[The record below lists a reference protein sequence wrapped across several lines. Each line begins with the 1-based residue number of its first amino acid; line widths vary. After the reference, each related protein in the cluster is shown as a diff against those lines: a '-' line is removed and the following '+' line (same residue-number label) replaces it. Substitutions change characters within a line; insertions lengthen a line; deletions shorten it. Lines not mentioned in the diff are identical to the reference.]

1 MLPMNVER
9 ILSMRQSV
17 EIAGGAEVRLERVS
31 EDTAQSHFGF
41 TLNAD
46 ESCGIS
52 SGMLE
57 AMPCLALIARDGLVI
72 WRNGLAR
79 RASGLTHVALA
90 PVTLEQVL
98 SGSDGAFEVPAEGQR
113 IRFDCRL
120 LRPHGPS
127 MPVSGAAQRINFR
140 GESATLLLLLEQ
152 AQEAEV
158 EAAPEGSFLEDVL
171 DATPGATVV
180 THGGRVLHVNAEFS
194 KMFDYSQ
201 LESVGQFLDDLVLPD
216 GRMHEAEMIEHQLG
230 RMGRA
235 TLETQRRTRTGHNLD
250 VLVMVSPLRLGGEAG
265 GQFVTYRDIHV
276 EKEEEARLRHSALHD
291 GLTGLANRG
300 LFLNRAELMLSRLRR
315 RPDRGFAIFFIDLD
329 GFKKVNDKL
338 GHAAGDAVLLEV
350 AARILRCVR
359 PQDTVARFGGDEFAL
374 LLDETGSLA
383 EVNRVA
389 LRLQTEISVE
399 IALEAGAAR
408 VGASIGIALAANGY
422 EDADAMLQDADRAMY
437 EAKKRGKGQHQICHE
452 PGYFDAVEDSKV

>member
-1 MLPMNVER
+1 
-9 ILSMRQSV
+9 MRQAV
-17 EIAGGAEVRLERVS
+17 QDAGGAETRLVREAEDAARSSAGLAPDAGKGCGVS
-31 EDTAQSHFGF
+31 A
-41 TLNAD
+41 
-46 ESCGIS
+46 
-52 SGMLE
+52 GMLE
-57 AMPCLALIARDGLVI
+57 QLPSLVLVARDGLVI

-79 RASGLTHVALA
+79 RACAMTHVAIA
-90 PVTLEQVL
+90 PVPIEQVIA
-98 SGSDGAFEVPAEGQR
+98 GSDEAFEVPSEGQR

-120 LRPHGPS
+120 LRPHGPALR
-127 MPVSGAAQRINFR
+127 VTGAAQRVSFR
-140 GESATLLLLLEQ
+140 GENATLLLLLEQ
-152 AQEAEV
+152 AQEAET
-158 EAAPEGSFLEDVL
+158 EAGPDGSFLEDVL

-216 GRMHEAEMIEHQLG
+216 GRMHEAEMIEHQLV

-235 TLETQRRTRTGHNLD
+235 TLETQRRTRSGHNLD
-250 VLVMVSPLRLGGEAG
+250 VLVIVSPLRLGGEAG
-265 GQFVTYRDIHV
+265 GQFVTYRDIHI

-315 RPDRGFAIFFIDLD
+315 RPDRTFAIFFIDLD
-329 GFKKVNDKL
+329 GFKKVNDRL

-389 LRLQTEISVE
+389 IRLQAEIGVE
-399 IALEAGAAR
+399 IRLEAGPAR
-408 VGASIGIALAANGY
+408 VGASIGIALASNGY
-422 EDADAMLQDADRAMY
+422 EDADSMLQDADRAMY
-437 EAKKRGKGQHQICHE
+437 EAKKRGKGQHQICRE
-452 PGYFDAVEDSKV
+452 PGYFVTDEENSA